1 MNPTLGLQQEYDMSQ
16 TEVGKVLG
24 ERQQTIQKI
33 EKRAMENFREIFN
46 AKGLEFKDFLWTQ
59 MN

>member
-46 AKGLEFKDFLWTQ
+46 AKGLEFKDFL
-59 MN
+59 